1 MYKDLMIFY
10 NYRMSSLL
18 YILDN
23 TKHLEKYKCKNEDLL
38 KYRGTHYCIDDS
50 VNTIDTWVVPHNEN
64 GISPNIPIYS
74 GDTPF
79 GVNKKR
85 YEVRGY

>member
-1 MYKDLMIFY
+1 MYKDLMNYY
-10 NYRMSSLL
+10 NFRMSSLL

-23 TKHLEKYKCKNEDLL
+23 TMHQEKYKCKKEDVL
-38 KYRGTHYCIDDS
+38 KFGGPHYCIDDS
-50 VNTIDTWVVPHNEN
+50 VNTIDTWAVPHNEN

-74 GDTPF
+74 GDVPY

-85 YEVRGY
+85 YEVRGF